1 MARQRTYS
9 NDTDVTALDRLTGID
24 ALDNSTKNFTIDSIA
39 QLFASTGIADPTKLG
54 FYYTFDSSAATP
66 AVGRIFYRFVSGLEN
81 TFAGINQIVFN
92 NIDNTGTNEMPGN
105 NAVPFSR
112 FMDGTDIKLTDV
124 SIASSDNYGIYQ
136 VTSVDSSNTG
146 YLILNVTHTASNGNY
161 PNSEVSLAILNSSG
175 TARARGNRIFFGEN
189 APTAQV
195 PAAIDGDIF
204 IRTFTNADDDT
215 QVDLYE
221 YTTAWARTAEL
232 SGEQGFQGIGI
243 NTITGAAPVVSENT
257 TITVTLTDP
266 SGNTMPADQTFLVP
280 PGSDGFSIEN
290 ITDNAAM
297 QGPGDPVTITIT
309 TNNPAIGTNGVL
321 TFMLPTGAQ
330 GIQGFQ
336 GVGINTVTGAIIP
349 DGDTNAGDTTVTVTF
364 TNPSGG
370 TVPDPMTFRVQRGFQ
385 GIGIASV
392 TGATPVTGQPTTI
405 TVTYDNP
412 AGANPDPDTFEV
424 PAGAQGFAPVLTAVI
439 NNNVNDTTT
448 VQLQQSID
456 GGTATNVGG
465 LITIPHG
472 DEIVSGT
479 FDGATDTITFVTRDG
494 EDIAVVLTGFDATFV
509 RTTGNQAIA
518 GLKTFATAP
527 EILADIPSTS
537 NNNTVAT
544 TEFVQSH
551 TSANVGN
558 ATIDVALGFAGET
571 VQSFTTN
578 QSTDETITLL
588 PSGSSTESQ
597 VLLWDHDNQGGGRWE
612 LAPAPGANTQ
622 RPISV
627 NGVVGLSANSDTA
640 LNFVNTTAVGG
651 VSFSPLGGGGQLA
664 ATVTLPSVGGAHT
677 IDFVTTD
684 GTRTEGRSEIDFT
697 NVGDGNVDFTAVQDT
712 TNTNLTTV
720 TANVDLSGLQSLPD
734 RTGLGNADI
743 VTTFY
748 SGANNATA
756 VEILASA
763 RDIPA
768 AGSTNVNR
776 LPNETVIRTAI
787 DALAN
792 PAIIDSSGTPTLATG
807 VTALELNTL
816 LQSRAVKLGANALPV
831 QPGHIAIVSN
841 MGVQYINI
849 SGAVQS
855 VTESGPFP
863 DTTWVRVG
871 EVGASSTL
879 VFTGTTLNNVPAG
892 DYVIDTQDPNNSL
905 YYNNSG
911 AAANFTAPVNFAV
924 TGFVRVSD
932 RERAIAG
939 RDGDGNPVNLPIDA
953 GLTFMNQGDSVTGRV
968 TFELTDAGILTGTAP
983 TGAGHTINFRNIGG
997 TEVPGAATI
1006 NFANTGSVH
1015 LTGITAAGAT
1025 TVVAN
1030 VVDTV
1035 VSQPGNT
1042 APTENSLIQVDT
1054 NGDYSYVTAG
1064 SHANVATFGTWAFSG
1079 QDNIEPESPG
1089 QTVNFAAG
1097 GNITYTA
1104 NNTLK
1109 ELTIADPGSY
1119 SDTNTDGYAV
1129 EGNFSV
1135 SGPVL
1140 TFPGGTFHAG
1150 TAGGFQNEDINLT
1163 HNQQLTEI
1171 RFNGVRNATN
1181 DGGFVYEYGA
1191 ITGIPTGWTVNV
1203 ADGQPFSTTARQN
1216 INISIPGGLINPP
1229 SNQPGTHRITV
1240 AVTYRPTGQT
1250 ADHNV
1255 VTTQDIVVTINRVED
1270 DLLLFYSSN
1279 ANVTATPGTF
1289 TDTDAPRPGT
1299 INAVIPTDGDYIY
1312 VVVDRDITSVAM
1324 SDPAT
1329 PMLQVT
1335 MTETAN
1341 GVGTEN
1347 RRIYRSRLSLG
1358 AGSHTIALFYG

>member
-9 NDTDVTALDRLTGID
+9 NDTDVTSLDRLTGID

-161 PNSEVSLAILNSSG
+161 PNSEVSLSVLSSSG
-175 TARARGNRIFFGEN
+175 TARARGNRIFFGET

-349 DGDTNAGDTTVTVTF
+349 DGETNAGDTTVTVSF

-370 TVPDPMTFRVQRGFQ
+370 AVPDPMTFRVQRGFQ

-392 TGATPVTGQPTTI
+392 AGATPVTGQPTTI

-412 AGANPDPDTFEV
+412 AGDNPDPDTFQV
-424 PAGAQGFAPVLTAVI
+424 PAGAQGFAPVLNAVI

-448 VQLQQSID
+448 VQLTQSVD

-509 RTTGNQAIA
+509 RTTGVQSI
-518 GLKTFATAP
+518 GGVKTFTDLPLISAA
-527 EILADIPSTS
+527 IPSTS
-537 NNNTVAT
+537 NNTTVAT
-544 TEFVQSH
+544 TAFVRSH
-551 TSANVGN
+551 TSSSVNDS
-558 ATIDVALGFAGET
+558 TIDIALGYAGET

-588 PSGSSTESQ
+588 PDGSSTESQ

-627 NGVVGLSANSDTA
+627 NGVVGLSADTDTA
-640 LNFVNTTAVGG
+640 LNFVSTTTVGG
-651 VSFSPLGGGGQLA
+651 VSFSPIGGGGQLA

-697 NVGDGNVDFTAVQDT
+697 NVGNGNVDFTSVQSS

-720 TANVDLSGLQSLPD
+720 TANVDLSGVQSLPD

-743 VTTFY
+743 ATTFY
-748 SGANNATA
+748 TGANNATA

-763 RDIPA
+763 RTIPA
-768 AGSTNVNR
+768 SGSTNVNR
-776 LPNETVIRTAI
+776 LPNETVIRAAI
-787 DALAN
+787 D
-792 PAIIDSSGTPTLATG
+792 S
-807 VTALELNTL
+807 
-816 LQSRAVKLGANALPV
+816 
-831 QPGHIAIVSN
+831 
-841 MGVQYINI
+841 
-849 SGAVQS
+849 
-855 VTESGPFP
+855 
-863 DTTWVRVG
+863 
-871 EVGASSTL
+871 
-879 VFTGTTLNNVPAG
+879 
-892 DYVIDTQDPNNSL
+892 
-905 YYNNSG
+905 
-911 AAANFTAPVNFAV
+911 AA
-924 TGFVRVSD
+924 
-932 RERAIAG
+932 
-939 RDGDGNPVNLPIDA
+939 
-953 GLTFMNQGDSVTGRV
+953 
-968 TFELTDAGILTGTAP
+968 
-983 TGAGHTINFRNIGG
+983 GAGHTIGF
-997 TEVPGAATI
+997 PGDITGEATI
-1006 NFANTGSVH
+1006 NFTNSETVNFAATNAGTVTTVTANVDTATLNSKLDTDLSNVSGTAVQYRGFRDTVGIAAKTIDYTGNAVMVEARGIVVDTSNGYLGTFFNTFTGPQAYPVPDGDTDRFVQIADRTGLDSLIVTDGTTPIGGGDTLSVTTDASTNGSVQFGITPGTSGDGTLTGTVTLPDVGGGHTITVNNALNTQITAAQTIDFDNTGNVH
-1015 LTGITAAGAT
+1015 LTGLTVGNT
-1025 TVVAN
+1025 TTIESNVTN
-1030 VVDTV
+1030 VVVT
-1035 VSQPGNT
+1035 QPGEE

-1054 NGDYSYVTAG
+1054 NGNYSYVTAG
-1064 SHANVATFGTWAFSG
+1064 SHANVDTFGTWAFSG

-1109 ELTIADPGSY
+1109 QLTISDPGSY
-1119 SDTNTDGYAV
+1119 ATDNTDGYAV
-1129 EGNFSV
+1129 ATNFSV
-1135 SGPVL
+1135 NGPVL

-1150 TAGGFQNEDINLT
+1150 TAGGFQNEDINLR

-1171 RFNGVRNATN
+1171 RFNGVRNAEN
-1181 DGGFVYEYGA
+1181 DGGFIYEYDN

-1203 ADGQPFSTTARQN
+1203 ADGQPFSTTERQN

-1229 SNQPGTHRITV
+1229 SNQPGTHRISV
-1240 AVTYRPTGQT
+1240 RVTYRPTGTT
-1250 ADHNV
+1250 ADHNI
-1255 VTTQDIVVTINRVED
+1255 VTSQDIVVTINRVED

-1279 ANVTATPGTF
+1279 ANVTTTPGTF
-1289 TDTDAPRPGT
+1289 TDTDTPRPGT
-1299 INAVIPTDGDYIY
+1299 INAVIPTDGDYVY
-1312 VVVDRDITSVAM
+1312 VITDRDITSVAM

-1347 RRIYRSRLSLG
+1347 RRIYRSRLALG

>member
-146 YLILNVTHTASNGNY
+146 YLILNVIHTASNGNY
-161 PNSEVSLAILNSSG
+161 PNSEVSLSVLSSSG
-175 TARARGNRIFFGEN
+175 TARARGNRIFFGET

-221 YTTAWARTAEL
+221 YTTAWARTAML

-349 DGDTNAGDTTVTVTF
+349 DGETNAGDTTVTVSF

-392 TGATPVTGQPTTI
+392 EGATPVTGQPTTI

-412 AGANPDPDTFEV
+412 AGDNPDPDTFQV
-424 PAGAQGFAPVLTAVI
+424 PAGAQGFAPVLNAVI

-448 VQLQQSID
+448 VQLTQSID

-465 LITIPHG
+465 VITIPHG

-494 EDIAVVLTGFDATFV
+494 ESIAVVLTGFDATFV

-527 EILADIPSTS
+527 EILADIPDDS
-537 NNNTVAT
+537 NNNTIAT
-544 TEFVQSH
+544 TEFVNSH
-551 TSANVGN
+551 SSANVHDS
-558 ATIDVALGFAGET
+558 TIDVALGFAGET

-588 PSGSSTESQ
+588 PTGSSTESQ

-622 RPISV
+622 RPITTQS
-627 NGVVGLSANSDTA
+627 GGDGLLPGSETA
-640 LNFVNTTAVGG
+640 LNFVDTATIT
-651 VSFSPLGGGGQLA
+651 FDPLGGSGNLTANVNSITASQVSDFQTTVSANTDLTQTISRTTANTQSLLSKAGGLNLTGNTLA
-664 ATVTLPSVGGAHT
+664 ITRNAGSTTTILESVTLPSVGGGHT
-677 IDFVTTD
+677 IGFPGDITGAAT
-684 GTRTEGRSEIDFT
+684 INFT
-697 NVGDGNVDFTAVQDT
+697 NSETVNFAA
-712 TNTNLTTV
+712 TNAGTVTTV
-720 TANVDLSGLQSLPD
+720 TANVDTSTLNSKLDTDLSNVSGTAVQYRSFRDTVGIAAKTIDYTGNAVMVEARGIVVDTSNGYLGTFFNTFTGPQAYPVPDGDTDRFVQIADSTGLASLIVTDGTTPIGGGDTLSVTTDDSTNGSVQFGITPGTSGNGTLTGMVTLPD
-734 RTGLGNADI
+734 VGGGHT
-743 VTTFY
+743 VTV
-748 SGANNATA
+748 NNA
-756 VEILASA
+756 
-763 RDIPA
+763 
-768 AGSTNVNR
+768 
-776 LPNETVIRTAI
+776 
-787 DALAN
+787 
-792 PAIIDSSGTPTLATG
+792 
-807 VTALELNTL
+807 LNT
-816 LQSRAVKLGANALPV
+816 QITAA
-831 QPGHIAIVSN
+831 Q
-841 MGVQYINI
+841 
-849 SGAVQS
+849 
-855 VTESGPFP
+855 T
-863 DTTWVRVG
+863 
-871 EVGASSTL
+871 
-879 VFTGTTLNNVPAG
+879 
-892 DYVIDTQDPNNSL
+892 IDFD
-905 YYNNSG
+905 NSG
-911 AAANFTAPVNFAV
+911 N
-924 TGFVRVSD
+924 
-932 RERAIAG
+932 
-939 RDGDGNPVNLPIDA
+939 
-953 GLTFMNQGDSVTGRV
+953 
-968 TFELTDAGILTGTAP
+968 
-983 TGAGHTINFRNIGG
+983 
-997 TEVPGAATI
+997 
-1006 NFANTGSVH
+1006 VH
-1015 LTGITAAGAT
+1015 LTGVTVGNT
-1025 TVVAN
+1025 TTIETNVTN
-1030 VVDTV
+1030 VVVT
-1035 VSQPGNT
+1035 QPGDE
-1042 APTENSLIQVDT
+1042 APTEDSLIQVDT
-1054 NGDYSYVTAG
+1054 NGNYSYVTAG
-1064 SHANVATFGTWAFSG
+1064 SHANVPTFGPWAFSG
-1079 QDNIEPESPG
+1079 QDNLEPESPG

-1097 GNITYTA
+1097 GGITYTA

-1109 ELTIADPGSY
+1109 QLTISDPGSY
-1119 SDTNTDGYAV
+1119 ATDNTDGYAV
-1129 EGNFSV
+1129 ATNFSV
-1135 SGPVL
+1135 NGPVL

-1150 TAGGFQNEDINLT
+1150 TAGGFQNEDINLR

-1171 RFNGVRNATN
+1171 RFNGVRNAEN
-1181 DGGFVYEYGA
+1181 DGGFIYEYDN

-1203 ADGQPFSTTARQN
+1203 ADGQPFSTTERQN

-1229 SNQPGTHRITV
+1229 SNQPGTHRISV
-1240 AVTYRPTGQT
+1240 RVTYRPTGTT
-1250 ADHNV
+1250 ADHNI
-1255 VTTQDIVVTINRVED
+1255 VTSQDIVVTINRVED

-1279 ANVTATPGTF
+1279 ANVTTTPGTF
-1289 TDTDAPRPGT
+1289 TDTDTPRPGT
-1299 INAVIPTDGDYIY
+1299 INAVIPTDGDYVY
-1312 VVVDRDITSVAM
+1312 VITDRDITSVAM

-1347 RRIYRSRLSLG
+1347 RRIYRSRLALG